1 MSTAPSTAFRRPPV
15 EEPAP
20 TITESRRPSSQA
32 YRILQIGFIVLPI
45 LAGADKFLHRLV
57 NWDKYLAPILN
68 ELVQGHGHQ
77 LMLAAGVVEVIVG
90 IGVAWKPRVFSYI
103 VALWLAGII
112 ANLLLIPGYF
122 DVALRDFGLLLAA
135 LALGRLSAQYAV
147 RR

>member
-1 MSTAPSTAFRRPPV
+1 MSTAPSAAFRRPPV

-45 LAGADKFLHRLV
+45 LMGLDKFFHRLV
-57 NWDKYLAPILN
+57 NWDKYLAPVLN
-68 ELVQGHGHQ
+68 ELVQGRGHQ
-77 LMLAAGVVEVIVG
+77 FMLAVGAIEIIAG
-90 IGVAWKPRVFSYI
+90 IGVAWKPRVFSYV

-112 ANLLLIPGYF
+112 GNLLLIPGYF

-135 LALGRLSAQYAV
+135 LALGRLSAQYA